1 MIRRSKRRAGDA
13 AAPAPMKWAVVALA
27 AVLAAVLA
35 GCGHSPPTRYVALS
49 ATPATSARADGPIEP
64 VQLTAV
70 HVPAELDRPEV
81 VVQRSANR
89 VWIDEGARWA
99 GPLDRMMRRT
109 LAQDL
114 LTRLPMGAVVLPD
127 APRPPDT
134 RTLVVTVLDV
144 HADDG
149 GTLTLEAAWT
159 VLAGRPE
166 RVSASRET
174 TLTAS
179 LTQHGAAAQAAALSA
194 ILGRLAD
201 QIAAGLPPR

>member
-27 AVLAAVLA
+27 AVLA

-49 ATPATSARADGPIEP
+49 ATPATSAHADGLIEP

-114 LTRLPMGAVVLPD
+114 LTRLPTGAVVLPD

-166 RVSASRET
+166 RVSASREM